1 MNITNLLNKDWGK
14 VYFVPNTFNSTAS
27 VGLTKVGNVSGN
39 VPEAGDP
46 TYNFK
51 TPGTPYTI
59 DQFASRFG
67 TVRNQIQLLSF
78 RIIFHFILQ
87 RKSLQQIIVG
97 IFSSKY

>member
-51 TPGTPYTI
+51 TPGTPYTVRI
-59 DQFASRFG
+59 QIPG

-97 IFSSKY
+97 IFVQY